1 LINIYSSYRKNNY
14 SEGDSG
20 MAQVSLSDISLRNY
34 NPGNLTLLR
43 RLKEKMVSAKPEVCI
58 ERALHI
64 TGYFRDNIS
73 SRKSGRIKY
82 AEGVAAF
89 LAAKKPL
96 FFDDNLLP
104 GTTTSRY
111 FGAPVFPELTGMTI
125 WPELDTISTRDKNP
139 ILLSPSDAEKLDLDI
154 FPFWMDR
161 NILELTRK
169 RNNNPLCFKLFDRLI
184 YYIAGKAGCV
194 SHTVPDFSTALHKG
208 LEYIIREAAGKED
221 LIGKDRSQESRRK
234 AEFYSSVRIALSGI
248 IAYAQNLK
256 KRALDLAALEKNPW
270 RRNNLLAIAS
280 VCEQVPAKGART
292 FREAVSS
299 LWLLLVG
306 IHAESINMAIS
317 PGRLDQLLYPFYK
330 RDVEKGILGTKEA
343 MELVGCLWLKMNDNT
358 NIVPESAAELFG
370 GSGTVPAVTLGGV
383 DMDGEDAVN
392 DLTYIMLRVTEILRT
407 RDPNLNAR
415 YHYKKNPPEYRN
427 RVAEVIA
434 STRSVPAIHNDI
446 TDIETLVNQGI
457 SLRHARDFSIIGCV
471 ELAAGGRSYDA
482 SSSIILNLPAVL
494 ELALYNGKR
503 PINGNEQTGPRSGEA
518 VTFTSFDQ
526 FLSSFEMQ
534 FRWLAGQAV
543 SMNEMLGKTHQ
554 EVLTTPLLSALFV
567 GPLEKGK
574 DLIFGGALYNSSG
587 ATHTG
592 FADTVDSLSAIEKV
606 VFSENKYSMDDLL
619 KALNENF
626 NGYQTLHAYLLN
638 RSPKF
643 GTNDVQSMENARKLI
658 RLIYDFY
665 QSRTNYRG
673 GKYRPAFW
681 TMTNHA
687 GQGKLC
693 GALPNGRIAHE
704 PFASGITPVSQ
715 IHNDLASCLRSVASL
730 DSKCIPGGEALNLK
744 FPSVTGRDDICR
756 LADAAEA
763 YFRLGGMQVQFNIA
777 SYQTLI
783 DAKMHPWK
791 YPGLLVRVSGYS
803 AYFNDLSDSMKDEI
817 IARTAYNVRN
827 GKCIR
832 FDPGRLPN
840 TV

>member
-1 LINIYSSYRKNNY
+1 MTK
-14 SEGDSG
+14 
-20 MAQVSLSDISLRNY
+20 VSLSDISLREY
-34 NPGNLTLLR
+34 NPGNLPLLR
-43 RLKEKMVSAKPEVCI
+43 RLKQKMVLAKPEVCI
-58 ERALHI
+58 ERAVHI
-64 TGYFRDNIS
+64 TDYFRDNIK

-89 LAAKKPL
+89 LKGKKPL

-111 FGAPVFPELTGMTI
+111 FGAPMYPELTGMTI
-125 WPELDTISTRDKNP
+125 WPELDTISTREKNP
-139 ILLSPSDAEKLDLDI
+139 ILLSPADAEKLDLDI

-169 RNNNPLCFKLFDRLI
+169 RNNYPLCFKLFDRLI

-194 SHTVPDFSTALHKG
+194 SHTVPDFRTALHKG
-208 LEYIIREAAGKED
+208 LDYIIREAACKED
-221 LIGKDRSQESRRK
+221 LIGKDKDRSPESRRK
-234 AEFYSSVRIALSGI
+234 AEFYASVRIALSGI
-248 IAYAQNLK
+248 TAYANNLK
-256 KRALDLAALEKNPW
+256 NMALELATTEKTPW
-270 RRNNLLAIAS
+270 RRNNFIAMAS

-292 FREAVSS
+292 FREAISS

-330 RDVEKGILGTKEA
+330 SDMEKGILSIKET

-370 GSGTVPAVTLGGV
+370 GSGTVPAVTVGGV
-383 DMDGEDAVN
+383 DTEGEDTVN
-392 DLTYIMLRVTEILRT
+392 DLTYIMLRITELLRT

-415 YHYKKNPPEYRN
+415 YNYKKNRPEYRN
-427 RVAEVIA
+427 RVAETIA
-434 STRSVPAIHNDI
+434 ATRSVPAIHNDI
-446 TDIETLVNQGI
+446 TDIETLVNQGVAPE
-457 SLRHARDFSIIGCV
+457 HARDYAIIGCV
-471 ELAAGGRSYDA
+471 ELAAGGRSYDS

-494 ELALYNGKR
+494 ELALYNGKH
-503 PINGNEQTGPRSGEA
+503 PINGNEQTGPRSGEP

-526 FLSSFEMQ
+526 FLRAFEIQ

-543 SMNEMLGKTHQ
+543 SMNEMLGKTHR
-554 EVLTTPLLSALFV
+554 EVFPTPLLSALFE

-574 DLIFGGALYNSSG
+574 DLISGGALYNSSG
-587 ATHTG
+587 ATHIG
-592 FADTVDSLSAIEKV
+592 FADTVDSLSAIEKA
-606 VFSENKYSMDDLL
+606 VFTDNKCTMEELL
-619 KALNENF
+619 KALGDNFNEN
-626 NGYQTLHAYLLN
+626 QKLHAYLIN
-638 RSPKF
+638 RTPKF
-643 GTNDVQSMENARKLI
+643 GSDDPQSLENARWLI
-658 RLIYDFY
+658 RLLYDFY
-665 QSRTNYRG
+665 QSHTNYRG

-693 GALPNGRIAHE
+693 GALPNGRKAHE
-704 PFASGITPVSQ
+704 AFASGITPVSG
-715 IHNDLASCLRSVASL
+715 IHNDLASCLKSVASL
-730 DSKCIPGGEALNLK
+730 DSIYIPGGEALNLK
-744 FPSVTGRDDICR
+744 FPSLNGNEDISR
-756 LADAAEA
+756 LADAVDA

-777 SYQTLI
+777 SYKTLI

-817 IARTAYNVRN
+817 IERSAYNIRSGKYVRLDLN
-827 GKCIR
+827 RK
-832 FDPGRLPN
+832 N